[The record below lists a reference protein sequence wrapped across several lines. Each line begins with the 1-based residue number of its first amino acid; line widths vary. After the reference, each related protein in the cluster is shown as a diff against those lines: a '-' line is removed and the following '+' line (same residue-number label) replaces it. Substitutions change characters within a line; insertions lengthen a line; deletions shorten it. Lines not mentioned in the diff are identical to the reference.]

1 VAKPLARITGV
12 AIAPGVSRNNRLY
25 TSQNIGRLVE
35 RANTRINSGDSPIT
49 MRTHHGAGDDST
61 RIVGR
66 VTRIWQDDT
75 GAARYEGEIA
85 DAGHGPTIAG
95 LLPTSE
101 TDTSAALR
109 GVSIR
114 GRWAAPPRKATTEN
128 GTTVE
133 TADDLEIDG
142 LDFTA
147 TPGVSGAH
155 AVVVSA
161 AEVPNVPPAAP
172 NSGKSWETSVEFG
185 IVEAAPSPEFVETAD
200 PAEPASAGERAPV
213 AYADRG
219 DYLPGGVKRFP
230 LDTVE
235 HAKAAWF
242 ALRETNT
249 ARQYTAAQLKRV
261 RGRTVKALTEFGV
274 YTDPAAGWLI
284 EAPTRTVA
292 EDAGDGTPGFGG
304 AYRICLTNGPTQ
316 VSVSCYQL
324 DPHDLD
330 AVGRAAMT
338 GALAAIKAID
348 PDLDA
353 DIDIASDGTEA
364 APAARAVETTATAP
378 PTSAAPTPAPIT
390 PDPVHEEDDAV
401 AEEPTNTTPAGSAP
415 ADAVPA
421 TAAAA
426 ATAEPDK
433 LDKLTDMI
441 GKLVAAIAPAAPAP
455 AAAPVP
461 VETAPAAPLAEA
473 AAPAPTAEQLALL
486 AGLIG
491 SPGGAA
497 AVAQAAAAQTA
508 AVQAQ
513 AAAAP
518 APVVE
523 TEDQRIA
530 RLVSEQVAVRVQDLV
545 ESGQLGGGRKGLTAA
560 APGTAPG
567 APAGVALN
575 ENGLPESWP
584 NKPLHEYTEAE
595 FSKYAFPQLESYV
608 LNGRVPRA

>member
-1 VAKPLARITGV
+1 MAKPLAMITGV
-12 AIAPGVSRNNRLY
+12 AIAPGISRNNRLY
-25 TSQNIGRLVE
+25 TAQNISKLVE
-35 RANTRINSGDSPIT
+35 RANARINSGDSPIT

-147 TPGVSGAH
+147 NPGVSGAH

-161 AEVPNVPPAAP
+161 AEVPNVPPTAP
-172 NSGKSWETSVEFG
+172 NSGKSWENTVQFG
-185 IVEAAPSPEFVETAD
+185 IVEAAPAPELVETAD
-200 PAEPASAGERAPV
+200 PAERAPV

-242 ALRETNT
+242 ALRETGT
-249 ARQYTAAQLKRV
+249 ARHYTAAQLKRV
-261 RGRTVKALTEFGV
+261 RGRATKALTEFGV
-274 YTDPAAGWLI
+274 YTDSTAGWLI
-284 EAPTRTVA
+284 EAPTRIVA

-338 GALAAIKAID
+338 GALGAIKAIG

-353 DIDIASDGTEA
+353 DIDIPSDGTEA
-364 APAARAVETTATAP
+364 APAARAAEIAAAAP
-378 PTSAAPTPAPIT
+378 STSAAPVPAPDI

-401 AEEPTNTTPAGSAP
+401 AEEPTNPTAGFAP
-415 ADAVPA
+415 ADTAPAAVPA
-421 TAAAA
+421 TAA
-426 ATAEPDK
+426 AEPDK

-441 GKLVAAIAPAAPAP
+441 GKLVAAIAPAP

-461 VETAPAAPLAEA
+461 VETAPATPVAEA
-473 AAPAPTAEQLALL
+473 AASAPTADQLALL

-491 SPGGAA
+491 SPAGAA
-497 AVAQAAAAQTA
+497 TLAQAAAAQTA
-508 AVQAQ
+508 ALQVQ

-518 APVVE
+518 APVAE
-523 TEDQRIA
+523 TEDQRIV

-545 ESGQLGGGRKGLTAA
+545 ESGQLGGGRKGLTAT

-567 APAGVALN
+567 AATDPALN
-575 ENGLPESWP
+575 ENGLPEGWP

>member
-1 VAKPLARITGV
+1 MAKPPLARITGV

-49 MRTHHGAGDDST
+49 MRTHYGAGDDST

-66 VTRIWQDDT
+66 VTRLWQDET

-101 TDTSAALR
+101 SDTTAALR

-114 GRWAAPPRKATTEN
+114 GRWASPPRKATTDN
-128 GTTVE
+128 GQAVE

-147 TPGVSGAH
+147 TPGVAGAH

-161 AEVPNVPPAAP
+161 ADVPNVPPAPP

-185 IVEAAPSPEFVETAD
+185 LVEAAPDAEVVETTD
-200 PAEPASAGERAPV
+200 PAELAPAVAERAAPV

-219 DYLPGGVKRFP
+219 DYLSDGAKRYP
-230 LDTVE
+230 LDTRE
-235 HAKAAWF
+235 HAKQAWL
-242 ALRETNT
+242 ALRETEV

-261 RGRTVKALTEFGV
+261 RGRAVKALTEFGV
-274 YTDPAAGWLI
+274 YTDPAGGWLI
-284 EAPTRTVA
+284 EAPTRVIA
-292 EDAGDGTPGFGG
+292 EDVGDGTPGFGG
-304 AYRICLTNGPTQ
+304 AYRICLTNGPTE

-338 GALAAIKAID
+338 GAIAAIKAID

-353 DIDIASDGTEA
+353 DIDIPSDGTEA
-364 APAARAVETTATAP
+364 APAAPAVEPGP
-378 PTSAAPTPAPIT
+378 PTSAAPDPAPDS

-401 AEEPTNTTPAGSAP
+401 AEEPTNPTAGSTPADTAP
-415 ADAVPA
+415 
-421 TAAAA
+421 AAAA
-426 ATAEPDK
+426 ATAAGEPDK

-441 GKLVAAIAPAAPAP
+441 GKLVAAIAPTAP
-455 AAAPVP
+455 AAAPAP
-461 VETAPAAPLAEA
+461 VETAPAAPVAEA
-473 AAPAPTAEQLALL
+473 AATPTPDQLALL

-491 SPGGAA
+491 SPAGAA
-497 AVAQAAAAQTA
+497 AMAQAAAAQTA

-513 AAAAP
+513 AGAVP
-518 APVVE
+518 PPVAE

-530 RLVSEQVAVRVQDLV
+530 RLVSEQVTVRVQDLV
-545 ESGQLGGGRKGLTAA
+545 ESGQLGGGRKGLTATA
-560 APGTAPG
+560 PAVAPGVPSG
-567 APAGVALN
+567 AALN
-575 ENGLPESWP
+575 ENGLPEGWP
-584 NKPLHEYTEAE
+584 NKPLHEYSEAE
-595 FSKYAFPQLESYV
+595 FSRYAFPQLENYV